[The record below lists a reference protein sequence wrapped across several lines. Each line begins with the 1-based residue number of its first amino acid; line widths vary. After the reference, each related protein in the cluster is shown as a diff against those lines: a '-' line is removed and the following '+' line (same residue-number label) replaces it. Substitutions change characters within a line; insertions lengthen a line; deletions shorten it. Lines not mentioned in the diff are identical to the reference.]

1 MNNIFDNLNIL
12 AHLTNDNYLDSD
24 GHKLNILE
32 KETTE
37 YENIHSPSIVNL
49 IINTLLLSLKIKY
62 SNIYKYKLFLEKIN
76 IAIDNL
82 YENKHMREIINNDE
96 YFQEILELCDKNNNK
111 LYDQA
116 IQNKCN
122 YYSSI
127 FTLSFN
133 KFLENTIIVCKQIH
147 HVQLSILNSNLFN
160 ALSEEEQ
167 IDRKKEK
174 NNKTMESEQKTKS
187 KDKKEAEQL
196 SRTHLDAEE
205 RSKLILA
212 SAPIV
217 GEATDKRP

>member
-147 HVQLSILNSNLFN
+147 HVQLSILNSNAGISSDESDDDN
-160 ALSEEEQ
+160 ISVKNESSEEENESSESES
-167 IDRKKEK
+167 IDGDEKEK
-174 NNKTMESEQKTKS
+174 
-187 KDKKEAEQL
+187 KK
-196 SRTHLDAEE
+196 
-205 RSKLILA
+205 
-212 SAPIV
+212 
-217 GEATDKRP
+217 